1 MAKVSRATIHLC
13 QITSRSKSDGT
24 YPIVLRVQ
32 YNGRA
37 EKYTSVSVPI
47 SAWDSKN
54 ECVKKYIQNE
64 FNNVY
69 KTGEDTY
76 FKNVKIEDKKIT
88 IDGRVTVLKDKE

>member
-54 ECVKKYIQNE
+54 ECVKNAGLVGSRKDRTVQVDYDEATQTFRI
-64 FNNVY
+64 
-69 KTGEDTY
+69 
-76 FKNVKIEDKKIT
+76 KKE
-88 IDGRVTVLKDKE
+88 V

>member
-37 EKYTSVSVPI
+37 EKYTSVSV
-47 SAWDSKN
+47 
-54 ECVKKYIQNE
+54 
-64 FNNVY
+64 
-69 KTGEDTY
+69 
-76 FKNVKIEDKKIT
+76 
-88 IDGRVTVLKDKE
+88 